1 MVTLAEASLRSVL
14 PNGALLVHDKQQELD
29 NQRAA
34 LHELQEAY
42 QLNSVAIPLATLGN
56 VERRIVAVSEGE
68 LTRLVNQTVV
78 TQINDAIATDTVFT
92 DTALKTTAGTNN
104 VVWRWWNEERLIW
117 TATGTSSMHHDA
129 WNGWCQA
136 ASGSTTNSLVWEAW
150 VSNGVRYQKA
160 RAENEFYHQRWP
172 VPTPEQ
178 LAVQQAAR
186 DKAEI
191 DRKAR
196 VAEIETAK
204 GRAEKLL
211 LSALTDQQKEE
222 FKSKG
227 HFHCKSKQGNI
238 YRIYRGTHGNVKK
251 LDPSGR
257 KEIESLCIQ
266 PENVPEAD
274 AMLAQKFHIEF
285 NEESFRKTA
294 NITRLTN

>member
-34 LHELQEAY
+34 LHELQEAS
-42 QLNSVAIPLATLGN
+42 QLNRVAIPLATLGN

-68 LTRLVNQTVV
+68 LTMLVNQTVV
-78 TQINDAIATDTVFT
+78 TQI
-92 DTALKTTAGTNN
+92 
-104 VVWRWWNEERLIW
+104 
-117 TATGTSSMHHDA
+117 DA

-160 RAENEFYHQRWP
+160 RTENEFYHQRRP